1 MSWYFLYLYKFLQF
15 YYPNYYL
22 IVQYYNYLINNIEIN
37 NKNTNKKIIENNNS
51 EISNKSMVFLN
62 SNYIKRKKIKKRF
75 ITKYNENSKK
85 SIEKYNKKDIKESK
99 IDYNEY
105 ELNSLKYKEALK
117 YDKRTF
123 CQYYFSILKI
133 NNLLL
138 FSFFPNFDFNSKII
152 KLSLFFI
159 SFSLYFAVNTLFFT
173 DSTMNKIYMAGGI
186 FETIYEIPQ
195 IIYSSI
201 ISGLINYLLKYLSL
215 SQKYLLQIKRES
227 SLVLMKEKPLKVIK
241 CLYIKFIIFYILT
254 FLLLLF
260 FWYYISCFCVVY
272 YNTQLILI
280 KDTLYSFALSLIY
293 PIIICLFPA
302 LFRIPSLK
310 SETKAKEIIYNFS
323 KLLQLI

>member
-1 MSWYFLYLYKFLQF
+1 
-15 YYPNYYL
+15 
-22 IVQYYNYLINNIEIN
+22 
-37 NKNTNKKIIENNNS
+37 
-51 EISNKSMVFLN
+51 MVFLN
-62 SNYIKRKKIKKRF
+62 SNYIKRKKVKKRF
-75 ITKYNENSKK
+75 ITKINENSKK

-173 DSTMNKIYMAGGI
+173 DSTMNRIYMAGGI

-215 SQKYLLQIKRES
+215 SQKYILQIKREL
-227 SLVLMKEKPLKVIK
+227 SLQLLKQKSLKAIK
-241 CLYIKFIIFYILT
+241 CLYMKYITFYILT
-254 FLLLLF
+254 FLLLSF
-260 FWYYISCFCVVY
+260 FWYYISCFCAVY
-272 YNTQLILI
+272 YKTQFILI
-280 KDTLYSFALSLIY
+280 KDTLYSFGLSLIY
-293 PIIICLFPA
+293 PTLICLFPSF
-302 LFRIPSLK
+302 FRILSLK
-310 SETKAKEIIYNFS
+310 SETKANKIIYTIS
-323 KLLQLI
+323 KILQLI